1 MYECGKAV
9 ARRMHDPMFAR
20 AYFVG
25 DGIDIGSGNDPLEQ
39 YGEMFPG
46 MRSCRSWDT
55 EDGDAQDM
63 RGVDDDT
70 YDFVHSSHCLEHMV
84 DPGIALERWISILKP
99 GGHLVCVVPDED
111 MYEQG
116 VWPSTFNPDHKYS
129 FTMWKKGDSSW
140 APQSINVLDI
150 VRRDDVAVQYVKLLN
165 ATHRT
170 IADRIDQT
178 MTPIGESA
186 IEFVVRKL

>member
-1 MYECGKAV
+1 MYECGKAI
-9 ARRMHDPMFAR
+9 ARRIHDPMFAR

-25 DGIDIGSGNDPLEQ
+25 DGIDIGSGNDPLDQ

-46 MRSCRSWDT
+46 MRSCRSWDVD
-55 EDGDAQDM
+55 DGDAQFM
-63 RGVDDDT
+63 RGVPDGT

-84 DPGIALERWISILKP
+84 GPGIALDNWVRILKR

-116 VWPSTFNPDHKYS
+116 VWPSTFNPDHKHT
-129 FTMWKKGDSSW
+129 FTIHKHKSW
-140 APQSINVLDI
+140 SPVSVNVLSCLWR
-150 VRRDDVAVQYVKLLN
+150 VDDEIAVQYVKLLN

-170 IADRIDQT
+170 VADRFDQT

>member
-1 MYECGKAV
+1 MYECGKAIM
-9 ARRMHDPMFAR
+9 RRMHDPMFAR

-46 MRSCRSWDT
+46 MRTCRSWDT
-55 EDGDAQDM
+55 EDGDAQYM

-70 YDFVHSSHCLEHMV
+70 YDFVHSSHCLEHMA
-84 DPGIALERWISILKP
+84 DPGIAIDSWIRILKT

-111 MYEQG
+111 LYEQG
-116 VWPSTFNPDHKYS
+116 EWPSTWNPDHKHSLTIY
-129 FTMWKKGDSSW
+129 KRSSW
-140 APQSINVLDI
+140 CPASVNLFSLLWRNDI
-150 VRRDDVAVQYVKLLN
+150 AVQYIKLLN

-170 IADRIDQT
+170 IVDRIDQT
-178 MTPIGESA
+178 LTPIGESA

>member
-25 DGIDIGSGNDPLEQ
+25 DGIDIGSGNDPLDQ

-46 MRSCRSWDT
+46 MRSCRSWDVS
-55 EDGDAQDM
+55 DGDAQYMQGIGNDA
-63 RGVDDDT
+63 
-70 YDFVHSSHCLEHMV
+70 YDFVHSSHCLEHV
-84 DPGIALERWISILKP
+84 DSPDVALAYWLCILKP

-116 VWPSTFNPDHKYS
+116 VWPSTFNPDHKHT
-129 FTMWKKGDSSW
+129 FTIHKRKSW
-140 APQSINVLDI
+140 SPVSMNILDI
-150 VRRDDVAVQYVKLLN
+150 LRRDDIAVQYVKILN

-170 IADRIDQT
+170 ITDRLDQT
-178 MTPIGESA
+178 LTPIGESA